1 MLCCVVDCDGCG
13 VDGGGGEGPQEG
25 REAGQEDPGPQPGRG
40 EEGRARKHHR
50 RGICLPV
57 YVCMGETDM
66 YVLGEGGEEGA
77 QPRRQEAPHE
87 AEEGH
92 DQERSV
98 TYTHTYTYIYVTL
111 LILNFYVYICRGGY
125 VRDRPDAGALMNA
138 SLI

>member
-1 MLCCVVDCDGCG
+1 MGA
-13 VDGGGGEGPQEG
+13 EWM
-25 REAGQEDPGPQPGRG
+25 
-40 EEGRARKHHR
+40 EEVEKARKKAEKLAKKTLDLSQAEEKKDAL
-50 RGICLPV
+50 GNTIVEVPVCLCM